1 MQSLSAQRAAEA
13 THLFFAQLKEFGD
26 SFFDLLGRGAR
37 LFEDSKKD
45 REERNE
51 PAILTERGLSAI

>member
-1 MQSLSAQRAAEA
+1 MGQA
-13 THLFFAQLKEFGD
+13 THLFFAQLQEFGN